1 MKGDCFKLRRHGIS
15 SNISLRNSLWITLMP
30 VLKNLKDPSKSH
42 KGRSGAFL
50 KKKPFLG
57 GGRKSRFP
65 KNNEI
70 EKLSSEKFIF
80 LKQNVL

>member
-42 KGRSGAFL
+42 KGRSGAFF
-50 KKKPFLG
+50 KKKPFFWG
-57 GGRKSRFP
+57 GGGNLDFP
-65 KNNEI
+65 KI
-70 EKLSSEKFIF
+70 KKLKNLV
-80 LKQNVL
+80 LKNSFF

>member
-57 GGRKSRFP
+57 GGGNLDFP
-65 KNNEI
+65 KI
-70 EKLSSEKFIF
+70 KKLKNLV
-80 LKQNVL
+80 LKNSFF